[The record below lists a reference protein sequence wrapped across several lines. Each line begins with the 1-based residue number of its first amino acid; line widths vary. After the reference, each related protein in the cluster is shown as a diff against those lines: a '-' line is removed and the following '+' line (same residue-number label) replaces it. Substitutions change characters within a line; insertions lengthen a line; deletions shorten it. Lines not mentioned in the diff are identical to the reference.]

1 MVFLYKI
8 KNVIIV
14 KKLRVVIENLQN
26 DTFII
31 YIFY

>member
-26 DTFII
+26 DIFII